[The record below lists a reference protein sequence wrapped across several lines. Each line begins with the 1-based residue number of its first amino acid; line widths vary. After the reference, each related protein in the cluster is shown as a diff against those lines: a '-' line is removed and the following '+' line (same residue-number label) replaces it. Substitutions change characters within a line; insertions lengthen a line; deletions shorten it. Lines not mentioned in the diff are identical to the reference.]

1 MRAFLLIITC
11 MCFAPA
17 FAQTDSAKRSVKKHI
32 IMLDHDSNYVFQKIQ
47 TTDPADSLEHPTLT
61 IGGYVSTYY
70 AYYDDE
76 NAKGEFVQFPTICP
90 RNNQFNLNM
99 AMISLKYN
107 SQHLRSN
114 LTFHYGDIPQSTW
127 PTEFNLIQ
135 EANVGYRMGKR
146 LWLDAG
152 FFRTHI
158 GIESFQPR
166 ENITSS
172 MAVLSFY
179 EPYYLSGAKLTY
191 DINPKWMVM
200 IGAFNGYNEYID
212 NNKDKMF
219 GFTTVYK
226 PTDNLSFTY
235 NFLTCDESP
244 DKYPVER
251 RRFYNNFYA
260 AYHSRNWQI
269 GAELNY
275 GIQDHSL
282 LVDTSKQAT
291 MMSGLIVARYNIH
304 KKVSVH
310 VREEYF
316 ADPDRILSGD
326 NNIGNYIYGT
336 TAGLEFHPFHNI
348 NMSLESRVLQSDNL
362 IFKQGSFYTNRR
374 MEFIACIDLWF

>member
-1 MRAFLLIITC
+1 VIISC
-11 MCFAPA
+11 LYFAPLL
-17 FAQTDSAKRSVKKHI
+17 AQNDSVKKPIKKHLI
-32 IMLDHDSNYVFQKIQ
+32 VLDHDSNYVFQKVQ
-47 TTDPADSLEHPTLT
+47 TIEPADSLEHPTLT

-76 NAKGEFVQFPTICP
+76 STTGEFVRFPTICP

-135 EANVGYRMGKR
+135 EANVGYRMSKK

-191 DINPKWMVM
+191 DVNSKLQFM

-226 PTDNLSFTY
+226 PTDHLSLTY

-244 DKYPVER
+244 DKYPVEKR
-251 RRFYNNFYA
+251 RYYNNFYA
-260 AYHSRNWQI
+260 AYHSHKWQI
-269 GAELNY
+269 GLELNY

-282 LVDTSKQAT
+282 LIDTTKKAT
-291 MMSGLIVARYNIH
+291 MMSGLIVARYNLH
-304 KKVSVH
+304 PKVSVH

-316 ADPDRILSGD
+316 ADPDKILSSD
-326 NNIGNYIYGT
+326 NNIGKYIYGT
-336 TAGLEFHPFHNI
+336 TAGFEFHPFHNI
-348 NMSLESRVLQSDNL
+348 NMSLESRMLRTDPTHL
-362 IFKQGSFYTNRR
+362 LFKQGGYYTNQRL
-374 MEFIACIDLWF
+374 EFIACIDLWF